1 MSAVDLARLQFAATT
16 GIHWLFVILTMGL
29 VPLVAIMHT
38 RAVFTRDP
46 ARRAVRERMTRF
58 WGQLYVI
65 NYAVGIVT
73 GLVMEF
79 QFGLSWSGLSKF
91 AGNVFRAPLALETL
105 IAFFAESTF
114 LGMWIFG
121 WGRLRRG
128 VHVTRIWLVALTAYA
143 SGFWILIA
151 NGFMQHPVGYAVRD
165 GAAYLTDFAALL
177 TNSSA
182 LVALAHI
189 TLAALTTGGVFLLG
203 ISAWHLARG
212 TEETELFRG
221 SLRLG
226 TWVSMLASFFVVVI
240 GQIQMPVIERT
251 QPMKYAVL
259 TDSGVAEVQRRLVA
273 QHGPGDHVPPAGW
286 IHLSMN
292 TMSIIGNTVSTL
304 TLVAVVPLWK
314 DRLVRW
320 RPMAYLMTAMIPFTF
335 VASVGGWVVREVG
348 RQPWLV
354 YGRLTV
360 EDALSPCGPRG
371 EDGPRRTRR
380 RPPGRDP
387 GGGGPRRVRSP
398 GARPRAGPPRLRPDR
413 RAGTPAG
420 PDHVPG
426 LGRRAAAP
434 GRGDGRRHLARAAR
448 ACRRCAARRA
458 PHRPRG
464 PRAGL
469 LRGPRAA
476 ARGRP
481 PPRRSTGLRTPVGRP
496 LRHAAPGH
504 RPARPGP
511 APHRRAARRGDHRP
525 AGAPPHRWPPVLDG
539 VSLRLPPGHRVVL
552 RGASGSGKSTL
563 LAALLRFVP
572 YEAGSIRVGGRELRD
587 CAAADVRRVIT
598 GMTQDAHV
606 FHTTIRANLALARPG
621 ATDADLREVA
631 RRARLLDWI
640 ESLPDGWDTLLGG
653 DGATMSGGQRGRL
666 LLARALLAD
675 PPVLVL
681 DEPTEGLDPETAAAV
696 LADILD
702 ATRGRTTLLVTHERS
717 GLAAAD
723 EGRDARPRPYPPR
736 HTARPVTGAAVR
748 PPAPRL

>member
-29 VPLVAIMHT
+29 VPLVALMHT

-91 AGNVFRAPLALETL
+91 AGNVFGAPLALETL

-121 WGRLRRG
+121 WGRLHRG
-128 VHVTRIWLVALTAYA
+128 VHVTLIWLVALTAYA

-203 ISAWHLARG
+203 ISAWHFARG

-240 GQIQMPVIERT
+240 GQMQMPVIERT

-273 QHGPGDHVPPAGW
+273 QHGPGDYVPPEGW

-304 TLVAVVPLWK
+304 TLVAVVLLWK
-314 DRLVRW
+314 DRLVRR

-360 EDALSPCGPRG
+360 EDALSH
-371 EDGPRRTRR
+371 
-380 RPPGRDP
+380 
-387 GGGGPRRVRSP
+387 VS
-398 GARPRAGPPRLRPDR
+398 RASL
-413 RAGTPAG
+413 
-420 PDHVPG
+420 VFS
-426 LGRRAAAP
+426 
-434 GRGDGRRHLARAAR
+434 
-448 ACRRCAARRA
+448 CALFIAI
-458 PHRPRG
+458 
-464 PRAGL
+464 
-469 LRGPRAA
+469 
-476 ARGRP
+476 
-481 PPRRSTGLRTPVGRP
+481 
-496 LRHAAPGH
+496 
-504 RPARPGP
+504 
-511 APHRRAARRGDHRP
+511 
-525 AGAPPHRWPPVLDG
+525 
-539 VSLRLPPGHRVVL
+539 
-552 RGASGSGKSTL
+552 
-563 LAALLRFVP
+563 F
-572 YEAGSIRVGGRELRD
+572 
-587 CAAADVRRVIT
+587 
-598 GMTQDAHV
+598 
-606 FHTTIRANLALARPG
+606 LALAATNWTLITRFAVRGPDATQLG
-621 ATDADLREVA
+621 ATEP
-631 RRARLLDWI
+631 
-640 ESLPDGWDTLLGG
+640 LPDDLPGSPGG
-653 DGATMSGGQRGRL
+653 S
-666 LLARALLAD
+666 AD
-675 PPVLVL
+675 DKQPV
-681 DEPTEGLDPETAAAV
+681 
-696 LADILD
+696 
-702 ATRGRTTLLVTHERS
+702 
-717 GLAAAD
+717 
-723 EGRDARPRPYPPR
+723 
-736 HTARPVTGAAVR
+736 
-748 PPAPRL
+748 PAF